1 MPSQLQEVV
10 DRTVAKLYTHT
21 ADYSKTTGGPMIGPK
36 YGGNLMRTNK
46 SLWLM
51 LLLLGVVVFAAPG
64 CIFSPDDSHDG
75 GGGGGPDYPAPLT
88 PLVMMD
94 NFNTAYSEMD
104 IAGYRGLLDDRFLF
118 FFNSGG
124 EFWTKEEDLISMD
137 NLFSGEARTNSD
149 GIATKAISEIAVDLL
164 LIREAWEPISASHPH
179 FGDIAGVQKSLYQ
192 VRFVL
197 YHSGGTITVESN
209 QTFYAVPKTVDGVT
223 KWYLIGQQ
231 DEA

>member
-1 MPSQLQEVV
+1 
-10 DRTVAKLYTHT
+10 
-21 ADYSKTTGGPMIGPK
+21 
-36 YGGNLMRTNK
+36 MRTNK

-51 LLLLGVVVFAAPG
+51 LLLLGVVVLATPG
-64 CIFSPDDSHDG
+64 CIFSPDDTKDPTPG
-75 GGGGGPDYPAPLT
+75 GGTEYPAPLT
-88 PLVMMD
+88 PSILMD
-94 NFNTAYSEMD
+94 NFDTAYSEMD
-104 IAGYRGLLDDRFLF
+104 IAGYRALLDDRFLF

-137 NLFSGEARTNSD
+137 NMFSGQARTNSEGD
-149 GIATKAISEIAVDLL
+149 LTDAISEIAVDLL
-164 LIREAWEPISASHPH
+164 LIREAWEPVSVSHPH

-197 YHSGGTITVESN
+197 RHVGGTITVESL
-209 QTFYAVPKTVDGVT
+209 QTFFAVPKTIDGVT